1 MSDKTHL
8 TIAIKQIQFAREYTN
23 SLLEDLTE
31 DDWFRQPP
39 NGVSHIAWQVGHLAV
54 AQYGLALFR
63 LRGRQPADTD
73 LMPSAFRKKFSKG
86 TMPAAGPDD
95 NPSPDTIRITFDQV
109 FQQVLK
115 ELPGYTDADLETP
128 VDPPHAVFDTK
139 LGAIFFCSQHEMLHA
154 GQIGL
159 LRRLIGKSPIR

>member
-1 MSDKTHL
+1 MSDRTL
-8 TIAIKQIQFAREYTN
+8 LDVAVKQIEFARGYLN

-39 NGVSHIAWQVGHLAV
+39 TGVSHIAWQVGHLAV
-54 AQYGLALFR
+54 AQYGLGLFR
-63 LRGRQPADTD
+63 LRGRQPIDTE

-86 TMPAAGPDD
+86 TTPAPGPDN
-95 NPSPDTIRITFDQV
+95 NPSPIEIRGIFDSV
-109 FQQVLK
+109 YQQVLK
-115 ELPGYTDADLETP
+115 ELPEYADADLDTP

-139 LGAIFFCSQHEMLHA
+139 MGATYFCSQHEMLHA

-159 LRRLIGKSPIR
+159 LRRLIGKQPVR